1 MQIKASN
8 VPPEVVAAIAA
19 AVQMMMTR
27 EKKKLVAVRI
37 KRSDTWALSTR
48 GGLIKN
54 I

>member
-1 MQIKASN
+1 MKVKASN
-8 VPPEVVAAIAA
+8 VPPEVVAAITA
-19 AVQMMMTR
+19 AVQMMLTR
-27 EKKKLVAVRI
+27 EKRKLVAVHI

>member
-1 MQIKASN
+1 MEIKAKN

-19 AVQMMMTR
+19 AVQMMLAP
-27 EKKKLVAVRI
+27 EKRKLVAVRI
-37 KRSDTWALSTR
+37 QRSDTWALSTR